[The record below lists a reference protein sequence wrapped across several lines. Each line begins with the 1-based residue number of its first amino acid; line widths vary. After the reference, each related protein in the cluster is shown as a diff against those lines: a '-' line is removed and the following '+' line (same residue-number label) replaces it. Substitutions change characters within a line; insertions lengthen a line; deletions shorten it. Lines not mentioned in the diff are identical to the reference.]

1 MSVAEIV
8 GGEPI
13 VVTQAVSPAVSA
25 SRFHALDGVRS
36 TAMLL
41 GVFYHLP
48 IAMMAGGF
56 GMGFDM
62 GGSPKTSI
70 DNWLHSFRMPLFF
83 VISGFFANM
92 IMGKYGWKRYLT
104 RRWWRIGAPLVLAFL
119 AFVGVRI
126 ATEAFRPASPSPF
139 SFPAPA
145 IVGGPSPQGPLG
157 APPQGPRAFGGPGG
171 FGGPPPG
178 GFGGPG
184 PGGFGGP
191 GPGGFGGPGP
201 GGFGGPGPG
210 GFGGPPPG
218 GFGGPGPGGFGGPGP
233 GGFGGPG
240 PGQTGPMQG
249 PPAMPAFTPPTMPG
263 RVWAETLFGSYAR
276 FLNLEHLWFLWYLLV
291 FVTIGPCVGIAVGK
305 LTPTNVKDATD
316 RFGEILIRKN
326 LIAIVFG
333 LIAIPALIHA
343 RNFMGWSLTNP
354 MVFLAPFPDFVW
366 QYQSDIPY
374 YFLHFLAGWWLYRL
388 RDRLA
393 DFGRAWLWSLVIGI
407 AGFAASQALS
417 DRYFSRPDAAYYEW
431 LRIGSFALYGVG
443 AAYTACGFLGFFQR
457 YLDRPSQASR
467 YFADTALWI
476 YLIHMPLIPYLIW
489 WIQPSRTA
497 WWSASLAGMVLVT
510 AVSLVMFE
518 LFVRPTP
525 LVHIFGPASLPKRS
539 PTGDSIR
546 P

>member
-1 MSVAEIV
+1 MSVPEIV
-8 GGEPI
+8 GDEPI
-13 VVTQAVSPAVSA
+13 GTAESVRPTVSPG
-25 SRFHALDGVRS
+25 RFHALDGVRS

-104 RRWWRIGAPLVLAFL
+104 RRWWRIGAPLVIAFL
-119 AFVGVRI
+119 AFVAVRV
-126 ATEAFRPASPSPF
+126 ATETFRPASPSPF
-139 SFPAPA
+139 GFPPA
-145 IVGGPSPQGPLG
+145 AIAGG
-157 APPQGPRAFGGPGG
+157 APPQGTFGALPQGPGGFRAPGG
-171 FGGPPPG
+171 FGGQ
-178 GFGGPG
+178 G

-191 GPGGFGGPGP
+191 GPAP
-201 GGFGGPGPG
+201 GGFGGQA
-210 GFGGPPPG
+210 
-218 GFGGPGPGGFGGPGP
+218 P

-240 PGQTGPMQG
+240 PGQARPMQG
-249 PPAMPAFTPPTMPG
+249 PPTMPAFTPPEIPS
-263 RVWAETLFGSYAR
+263 RVYAESLFGSYER

-291 FVTIGPCVGIAVGK
+291 FVTIGPCVGIVVGW
-305 LTPTNVKDATD
+305 LTPPRVTRATD
-316 RFGEILIRKN
+316 RFGEILIRRN
-326 LIAIVFG
+326 LFAIVFG
-333 LIAIPALIHA
+333 LIALPALIHA

-388 RDRLA
+388 RDRLG

-417 DRYFSRPDAAYYEW
+417 DRYFSRPDIAYFEW
-431 LRIGSFALYGVG
+431 LRLGSFALYGVG

-457 YLDRPSQASR
+457 YLDHPSRASR

-476 YLIHMPLIPYLIW
+476 YLIHMPLIPHLIW

-497 WWSASLAGMVLVT
+497 WWGASLAGMILIT
-510 AVSLVMFE
+510 AVSLVLFE
-518 LFVRPTP
+518 LVVRPTP

-539 PTGDSIR
+539 PTGDSTR
-546 P
+546 S